1 MRLTHSDDVICAL
14 ATGPGRSPIG
24 VVRVSGRESEKVVRK
39 LADFLPNKIESHRS
53 YYGLLRDPI
62 KGSVLDEAMA
72 TYFQE
77 GRSYSGE
84 CSFEISCHGNPIILS
99 LVLKTLIASGARLAK
114 PGEFT
119 LRAFLNGRIDL
130 TEAEAVHQLIQA
142 ESTSAVRAS
151 HRQLEGFLGAEL
163 KRINTDLYGVLAQV
177 EAGIDFSTEGL
188 ELWKEGELLQKITA
202 IRTSVERLLETFSIA
217 KKQFEGM
224 VIALVGPPNVG
235 KSSLM
240 NILMS
245 SETSIVDASPGT
257 TRDAVSDTLEIDG
270 VKIRIFDTAGLRD
283 TSDRVEAIGI
293 RKSYE
298 IMTSADVIFGVF
310 DLSRPETLT
319 FLQDEMRSF
328 AKGSWLVLGNKSDLV
343 VDPKEVVNP
352 EVLSAKMVEAKI
364 SLKAAFPAQVQDA
377 EFISCQEVELTQKTL
392 FGFLKNHVL
401 PNQISE
407 SPLISNSRQ
416 YDNLFEA
423 ERSLAR
429 ALETLTNHAGTEFIS
444 VDLTTAALKIDEIL
458 GNQVDEA
465 IIDRIFKDFCLGK

>member
-24 VVRVSGRESEKVVRK
+24 VVRISGRDSEKVVRK
-39 LADFLPNKIESHRS
+39 LAEFLPTNIESHRS
-53 YYGLLRDPI
+53 YYGLLRDPR
-62 KGSVLDEAMA
+62 SEAVLDEVMA

-84 CSFEISCHGNPIILS
+84 NSFEISCHGNPIILS
-99 LVLKTLIASGARLAK
+99 LVLKNLIASGARLAK

-142 ESTSAVRAS
+142 ESSAAIRTS
-151 HRQLEGFLGAEL
+151 HRQLKGFLGAEL
-163 KRINTDLYGVLAQV
+163 QRINSELYGVLAQV

-188 ELWKEGELLQKITA
+188 ELWKEDELLQKVSVIQ
-202 IRTSVERLLETFSIA
+202 TSVRKLLESFSSA
-217 KKQFEGM
+217 KKQFEGI

-240 NILMS
+240 NLLMS
-245 SETSIVDASPGT
+245 SETSIVDSTPGT

-270 VKIRIFDTAGLRD
+270 IKIRIFDTAGLRE
-283 TSDRVEAIGI
+283 TNDRVEAIGI

-310 DLSRPETLT
+310 DLSRSETLSR
-319 FLQDEMRSF
+319 LQNEIRSF
-328 AKGSWLVLGNKSDLV
+328 GKGSWLVLGNKSDLV
-343 VDPKEVVNP
+343 SDSNDITGSESRFSNADLRAGLPP
-352 EVLSAKMVEAKI
+352 
-364 SLKAAFPAQVQDA
+364 QVQDL
-377 EFISCQEVELTQKTL
+377 EFISCQEAERTRETL
-392 FGFLKNHVL
+392 VRFLKRKVL
-401 PNQISE
+401 PDQISE

-416 YDNLFEA
+416 YDSLLEA
-423 ERSLAR
+423 GKSLNR
-429 ALETLTNHAGTEFIS
+429 AIDTLSNHAGTEFVS

-458 GNQVDEA
+458 GNQVDEG